1 MATVTVISVIV
12 KKECCEPCLARVRVW
27 LIDWSKL
34 YAILVGMSEPT
45 RKVTV
50 NLPEAELE
58 AAMKLTGKGV
68 TLTLIEGLRE
78 LERKANR
85 SALRK
90 LRGAVD
96 IELNLAETRK

>member
-1 MATVTVISVIV
+1 M
-12 KKECCEPCLARVRVW
+12 RVW
-27 LIDWSKL
+27 RFDWFKL
-34 YAILVGMSEPT
+34 YVILGRMSEST

-96 IELNLAETRK
+96 IDLNLDETRK